1 MLPLPEQKTI
11 AALITLSL
19 AQVIGWGTI
28 SLPPIIGRQ
37 IAADL
42 HMTLPSVFAGTST
55 LYAAMGLCSPGL
67 AKPLIR
73 FGARPVM
80 IAGSVV
86 AASGFVL
93 LSMAQGL
100 KLYFLAWMILGIAG
114 SASLSTAAYIAVHE
128 IVGRDAKRAI
138 SALMLATGLS
148 SSAFWPI
155 TSLITGAAEWRTTCL
170 VYGGVLLLVSTPLYA
185 FGLPGRRSQAH
196 QPASQEVAPIPA
208 PIRPRATLWLIM
220 AASGLNVVVTFG
232 LSTVLIEL
240 LKAQGLP
247 PSQAVAFASALGIV
261 QVSARAIDL
270 MGGARWNA
278 ITTGLV
284 GGTVL
289 VLAIVLLMISGGQFL
304 GSAAFMLLYGMGSGA
319 LTVVRATMPLVFYD
333 KADFIKASSK
343 IALPHDLIS
352 AASPPILAE
361 LLVRFGS
368 GAVLEVTLLLTCGML
383 VSLVVLRG
391 QPQCLAVAAALKID
405 VQSRHQACE

>member
-1 MLPLPEQKTI
+1 MLSFPEKSI
-11 AALITLSL
+11 GALITLSL

-28 SLPPIIGRQ
+28 SLPPIIGTQ

-55 LYAAMGLCSPGL
+55 LYAAMGLCSPCL

-80 IAGSVV
+80 IAGTVV
-86 AASGFVL
+86 AASGFLL

-100 KLYFLAWMILGIAG
+100 KLYFSAWTVLGIAC

-128 IVGRDAKRAI
+128 IVGRDARRAI
-138 SALMLATGLS
+138 STLMLATGLS

-155 TSLITGAAEWRTTCL
+155 TSLITSAADWRTTCL
-170 VYGGVLLLVSTPLYA
+170 VYAGLLLLVSTPLYA
-185 FGLPGRRSQAH
+185 FGLPGRRSQAPR
-196 QPASQEVAPIPA
+196 PASQEVAPIPD
-208 PIRPRATLWLIM
+208 PIQPRGTLCLIM
-220 AASGLNVVVTFG
+220 AASGLTVVVTFG
-232 LSTVLIEL
+232 LSTVLIEV

-247 PSQAVAFASALGIV
+247 PSQAVALASALGMV

-270 MGGARWNA
+270 MSGARWDA

-284 GGTVL
+284 AGTVL
-289 VLAIVLLMISGGQFL
+289 ALAIVLLMISGGQFL

-319 LTVVRATMPLVFYD
+319 LTVVRATMPLVFYER
-333 KADFIKASSK
+333 ADFTKASSQ

-368 GAVLEVTLLLTCGML
+368 GAVLEVTLLFSCGVL
-383 VSLVVLRG
+383 VSLALLRG
-391 QPQCLAVAAALKID
+391 QRQRLAVAAALKTD
-405 VQSRHQACE
+405 VQRRHRACE